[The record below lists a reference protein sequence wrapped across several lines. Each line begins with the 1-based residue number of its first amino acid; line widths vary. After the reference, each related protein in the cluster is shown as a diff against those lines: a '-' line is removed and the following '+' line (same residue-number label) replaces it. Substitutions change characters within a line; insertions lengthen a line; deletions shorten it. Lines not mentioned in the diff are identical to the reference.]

1 MNFKKIFKKSDLTIT
16 IILIIGILIVIN
28 FLSYQI
34 FHRWDLTENKVFSI
48 SDISKKTVENL
59 DDVVNIKAYFSDN
72 LPSQFL
78 SVKQEVGDIL
88 DEYQSYSNGKVRVE
102 FINPG
107 DDEDTLRELYMMGIP
122 QLSFQVYEKDKAQLI
137 NGYMGMAVSYGD
149 KTEVIPAITQDTR
162 DLEYQITTKIKKVT
176 SDEIATV
183 GFVTNLSTLD
193 QEEMTIARRELEE
206 LYTIRDV
213 ELAGDVGV
221 EADIDTLVMV
231 GPKKELS
238 EEQMKS
244 LNSFL
249 MRGGSLFVMVDG
261 VTVEQGLQ
269 AQKNTSNIFSFLNNY
284 GIDIHENLVAD
295 LRSGVASFSQGFVTF
310 STNYPFWPKITS
322 DGFSQDNV
330 TVSSLENVVLPW
342 ASSIEVNGIDESAY
356 SYLAK
361 TSEKA
366 WTEEDNFMIAPNSV
380 VPSPQTAQ
388 YNLIVSVNGA
398 VNNAYKND
406 ENPEEKINA
415 KIIAIGDSDFVSDG
429 FIQSNPDNLN
439 LFLNLVDSL
448 SFDEDII
455 KIRSKNV
462 SSRPIEE
469 NLEESTKAFIKYI
482 NVFGITILVII
493 FGMVRYYLRRRSKFI
508 DEI

>member
-1 MNFKKIFKKSDLTIT
+1 MNIKKLIKKSDLSIT
-16 IILIIGILIVIN
+16 IILIIGILVVIN

-48 SDISKKTVENL
+48 SDISKKTVGEL

-88 DEYQSYSNGKVRVE
+88 DEYESYSNGNIRVE

-107 DDEDTLRELYMMGIP
+107 DDEDIQRELYMIGIP
-122 QLSFQVYEKDKAQLI
+122 QLSFQIFEKDKAQLV
-137 NGYMGMAVSYGD
+137 NGYMGVAISYGD

-162 DLEYQITTKIKKVT
+162 DLEYQITTKIKKVI
-176 SDEIATV
+176 SDEIATI
-183 GFVTNLSTLD
+183 GFVTNLGTLD
-193 QEEMTIARRELEE
+193 QGEMTIAGEELEK
-206 LYTIRDV
+206 LYTAEEIDLTG
-213 ELAGDVGV
+213 ENGV
-221 EADIDTLVMV
+221 SSDIDTLIMV
-231 GPKKELS
+231 GPKEELS
-238 EEQMKS
+238 EEQMKG

-249 MRGGSLFVMVDG
+249 ARGGSLFVMIDG
-261 VTVEQGLQ
+261 VVVEQGLQ
-269 AQKNTSNIFSFLNNY
+269 AQKNTTNLFSFFEKY
-284 GIDIHENLVAD
+284 GIKVNQNLVAD
-295 LRSGVASFSQGFVTF
+295 LRSGMASFSQGFMTF

-322 DGFSQDNV
+322 DGFNQDNV
-330 TVSSLENVVLPW
+330 SVSSLESVVLPW
-342 ASSIEVNGIDESAY
+342 PSSIEIEGIGEEFY

-361 TSEKA
+361 TSPKA
-366 WTEEDNFMIAPNSV
+366 WVEEDNYIIAPNSV
-380 VPSPQTAQ
+380 IPSPENKQ
-388 YNLIVSVNGA
+388 YNLAVSVNGEVSDPYREEGA
-398 VNNAYKND
+398 
-406 ENPEEKINA
+406 PEKINA
-415 KIIAIGDSDFVSDG
+415 RIIVIGDSDYIVDG
-429 FIQSNPDNLN
+429 FAQSNPDNLN

-462 SSRPIEE
+462 SSRPIKDD
-469 NLEESTKAFIKYI
+469 LGESTKAIIKYA

-493 FGMVRYYLRRRSKFI
+493 FGMIRYYLRRKSKFI